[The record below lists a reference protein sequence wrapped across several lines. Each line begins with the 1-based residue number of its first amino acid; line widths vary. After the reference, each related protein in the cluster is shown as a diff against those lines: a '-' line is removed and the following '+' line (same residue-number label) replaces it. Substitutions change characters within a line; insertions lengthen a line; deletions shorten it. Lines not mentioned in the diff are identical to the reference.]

1 MQQCLEK
8 SNVSIQELSKRMGH
22 SSVKIT
28 DEWYGGFY
36 DDGGASILDSINKVI
51 AEGMN

>member
-1 MQQCLEK
+1 
-8 SNVSIQELSKRMGH
+8 MGH